1 MESFYRSV
9 GIGSE
14 NGPMIIV
21 LCNIERKERNW
32 SKRRREY
39 RVLRLQGVTTF
50 PAFSRRSSSA
60 GLEILLNQYPNWPKR
75 LVCKRAWTRT
85 YAVSRNIQASVETL
99 AGIERYA
106 ISRVLLPCSFVYL
119 HNSRWWP
126 VIKTHTPRRVCTS
139 PSFLSSP
146 SVASIQYD
154 VTFFYITKLHFQS
167 LLTAF
172 HLAPRNFKLYA
183 PVSLYIVKILSLYIY
198 VPEYE
203 TFFAMSILLHVW
215 QRMRNSMDSII
226 IANEIAINSSW
237 NLFPGWLKIF
247 FGNREICY
255 FFFYCQFIFLNNNFS
270 R

>member
-1 MESFYRSV
+1 
-9 GIGSE
+9 
-14 NGPMIIV
+14 MIIV

-146 SVASIQYD
+146 SVASIQRNLFLHNQ
-154 VTFFYITKLHFQS
+154 VTFPIVTHRLSSCSAKLQIIRTCIS
-167 LLTAF
+167 IY
-172 HLAPRNFKLYA
+172 RKD
-183 PVSLYIVKILSLYIY
+183 IVFIY

-226 IANEIAINSSW
+226 IATNS
-237 NLFPGWLKIF
+237 L
-247 FGNREICY
+247 
-255 FFFYCQFIFLNNNFS
+255 
-270 R
+270 

>member
-1 MESFYRSV
+1 
-9 GIGSE
+9 
-14 NGPMIIV
+14 MIIV

-146 SVASIQYD
+146 SVASIQHD

-183 PVSLYIVKILSLYIY
+183 PVPLYIVKILSLYICSRVWNIFRY
-198 VPEYE
+198 VNFVTRLTTNAQQYGYHHHSEWNSDK
-203 TFFAMSILLHVW
+203 FFVKLVS
-215 QRMRNSMDSII
+215 RMIKD
-226 IANEIAINSSW
+226 
-237 NLFPGWLKIF
+237 IF
-247 FGNREICY
+247 WE
-255 FFFYCQFIFLNNNFS
+255 
-270 R
+270 

>member
-50 PAFSRRSSSA
+50 PARRSSSA

-85 YAVSRNIQASVETL
+85 FAVSRNIQASVETL

-126 VIKTHTPRRVCTS
+126 VIKTYTPRRVCTS

-146 SVASIQYD
+146 SIQHD

-183 PVSLYIVKILSLYIY
+183 PVSLYIVKILSLYIFQS
-198 VPEYE
+198 VK
-203 TFFAMSILLHVW
+203 FFAMSILLHVW

-226 IANEIAINSSW
+226 IANEIATNSSW

-255 FFFYCQFIFLNNNFS
+255 FFFIVDLSF
-270 R
+270 